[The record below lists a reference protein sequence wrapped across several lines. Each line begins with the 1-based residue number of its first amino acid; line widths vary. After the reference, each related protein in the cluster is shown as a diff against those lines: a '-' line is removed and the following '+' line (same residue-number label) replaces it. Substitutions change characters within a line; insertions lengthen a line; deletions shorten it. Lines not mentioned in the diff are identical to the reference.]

1 MTQLFLAL
9 VKDIQFCFDAKNI
22 NANIRNAAAR
32 RFNNNRNS
40 RKAITYSIRVTH
52 HDVTAPIECAGNLI
66 TQATEEIKNA

>member
-9 VKDIQFCFDAKNI
+9 VKDIQLGFDAKNI

-40 RKAITYSIRVTH
+40 RKAITYSIRVIR
-52 HDVTAPIECAGNLI
+52 HDINTPIERAGKLI
-66 TQATEEIKNA
+66 AQATEEIKNA